1 VEVTPEPNRCSDGS
15 DGAAEP
21 PGGPE
26 TASPGP
32 IPNRCAGHTRAT
44 AHSRGRRSYESQNSS
59 DGRARGPTVE
69 ATARSIEVADE
80 ESGVAR
86 LRPKATI
93 EPRQF
98 GEPWLAT

>member
-1 VEVTPEPNRCSDGS
+1 M
-15 DGAAEP
+15 
-21 PGGPE
+21 
-26 TASPGP
+26 
-32 IPNRCAGHTRAT
+32 
-44 AHSRGRRSYESQNSS
+44 
-59 DGRARGPTVE
+59 
-69 ATARSIEVADE
+69 ARSIEVADE